1 MEAQVCASEGS
12 GRPLIASGGP
22 FGVPRR
28 SKIYRMPLWQ
38 AFGGAAEAIQLD
50 ERGRDAVVSRSDP
63 VLDVFEERCRM
74 VDAAALLCASRPQA

>member
-1 MEAQVCASEGS
+1 
-12 GRPLIASGGP
+12 
-22 FGVPRR
+22 
-28 SKIYRMPLWQ
+28 MPLWQ